1 VEDRFHG
8 SRRKGGRP
16 VFQLAEFFN
25 WEVEMKLSKLLVSA
39 AIASIVGGTAAHAQS
54 QQDLIKPIDKE
65 LTFVFIPKVIH
76 PWYDVVAQGSQF
88 AAEEFAKSGIK
99 INVIWDQPPQADVA
113 DQNQRI
119 ETNIGRKPDG
129 LAVACLDR
137 ATNVQLL
144 TEAKEAGVNVTTFNS
159 FCDEKFPFVGPKSS
173 YQDGFD
179 LGEYLAK
186 HLNGKGKIGILAGS
200 LTASDHVERIQGFKK
215 ALESHPEMT
224 IVFEQPD
231 NDILEEAVTLTEN
244 ALQANP
250 DIAGI
255 FGSNASNP
263 IGAARAVKN
272 AGFAGKIAI
281 VGMDDLPEAVD
292 AVCDGTITALK
303 AQRQWDMGY
312 WAVKYLVAA
321 NENHTIPMFHD
332 TGSRFI
338 TKEDCK

>member
-1 VEDRFHG
+1 
-8 SRRKGGRP
+8 
-16 VFQLAEFFN
+16 
-25 WEVEMKLSKLLVSA
+25 MKLSKFLMTTGIFSMMV
-39 AIASIVGGTAAHAQS
+39 ASGAFAQS

-65 LTFVFIPKVIH
+65 LTFIFIPKVIH
-76 PWYDVVAQGSQF
+76 PWYDVVAEGSKF
-88 AAEEFAKSGIK
+88 SAEELAKSGIK
-99 INVIWDQPPQADVA
+99 VNVIWDQPPQADVT

-137 ATNVQLL
+137 ATNVQMLG
-144 TEAKEAGVNVTTFNS
+144 EAKKAGVNVITFNS

-186 HLNGKGKIGILAGS
+186 HLNGKGKVGILSGS

-215 ALESHPEMT
+215 ALESHPEMQ

-250 DIAGI
+250 DISGI

-272 AGFAGKIAI
+272 AGLAGKVAI

-312 WAVKYLVAA
+312 WAVKYLVAM
-321 NENHTIPMFHD
+321 NENHTFPMSHD

-338 TKEDCK
+338 TRADCK

>member
-1 VEDRFHG
+1 
-8 SRRKGGRP
+8 
-16 VFQLAEFFN
+16 
-25 WEVEMKLSKLLVSA
+25 MKLSKFLMGAALLSL
-39 AIASIVGGTAAHAQS
+39 TAAGVAQAQS
-54 QQDLIKPIDKE
+54 QQDLIKPVNKE

-76 PWYDVVAQGSQF
+76 PWYDVVAQGSKF
-88 AAEEFAKSGIK
+88 AAEELAKSGIK
-99 INVIWDQPPQADVA
+99 VNVIWDQPPQADVA

-119 ETNIGRKPDG
+119 ETNIGRHPDG

-144 TEAKEAGVNVTTFNS
+144 GEAKKAGVNVITFNS
-159 FCDEKFPFVGPKSS
+159 FCDDQFPFVGPKSS

-179 LGEYLAK
+179 LGEFLAK
-186 HLNGKGKIGILAGS
+186 HLNGKGKIGILSGS

-215 ALESHPEMT
+215 ALEKYPDMK

-231 NDILEEAVTLTEN
+231 NDVLEQAVTLTEN

-255 FGSNASNP
+255 FGADASNP

-272 AGFAGKIAI
+272 AGLAGKVAI
-281 VGMDDLPEAVD
+281 VGMDDLKEAVD
-292 AVCDGTITALK
+292 NVCDGTITALK

-312 WAVKYLVAA
+312 WVVKYLVAM
-321 NENHTIPMFHD
+321 NENHTYPMFHD

-338 TKEDCK
+338 TKSDCK

>member
-1 VEDRFHG
+1 
-8 SRRKGGRP
+8 
-16 VFQLAEFFN
+16 
-25 WEVEMKLSKLLVSA
+25 MKQSTLLV
-39 AIASIVGGTAAHAQS
+39 TAAAATLIAATGALAQN

-76 PWYDVVAQGSQF
+76 PWYDVVAEGGKF
-88 AAEEFAKSGIK
+88 AAEELAKTGIK
-99 INVIWDQPPQADVA
+99 VNIIWDQPPQADVA

-129 LAVACLDR
+129 MAVACLDR

-144 TEAKEAGVNVTTFNS
+144 GEAKEAGINVITFNS

-173 YQDGFD
+173 FQDGFD

-186 HLNGKGKIGILAGS
+186 HLNGKGKVGILAGS

-215 ALESHPEMT
+215 ALESHPDMQ

-255 FGSNASNP
+255 FGADATNP
-263 IGAARAVKN
+263 IGAARALKN
-272 AGFAGKIAI
+272 AGLAGKVAI

-303 AQRQWDMGY
+303 AQRQWDIGY
-312 WAVKYLVAA
+312 WAVKYMVAM
-321 NENHTIPMFHD
+321 NENHTYPMFHD

-338 TKEDCK
+338 TKDDCK